1 MKAGGPQDGSGE
13 ARRKHS
19 LGKAGESVARRYL
32 EANGYRIIET
42 NYRRRGGEV
51 DIVAFKDRTL
61 VFCEVK
67 TRIGAGDAVESY
79 SETQQRRMV
88 RVSQLFLLD
97 RAERLPKVFDLR
109 YDLIVIGE
117 GEDGILEVKEHMAD
131 AFRPA

>member
-13 ARRKHS
+13 ARRKRS